1 VTGLRD
7 NPTATLV
14 GLTALAFSALYLLSD
29 VIEAIQ
35 GGFSGSQLG
44 LTLIAEAAIPIFVIG
59 LYLVQRPHIG
69 RLGQLSAAAYA
80 YSYVFFTG
88 TVIYALADGTSDYNA
103 LSHDLQ
109 PWMTIHG
116 TIMVLA
122 GLGFGFAVIRA
133 KVLPP
138 WTGIAL
144 MAGVVL
150 VSLSQTLP
158 EGPQVLAAAIR
169 GLGFA
174 GMGAAL
180 LGAERRSPQVPTGRA
195 GVRHHAGSD
204 RRDSGVGPRMTP
216 PPTPGVRPEPS
227 RLGGAPDCTR
237 RSTASHTGAYSAA
250 SADSL
255 SCSWRRP
262 GDAPA
267 SPAPRP
273 CSTSRTATLSSSW
286 PRTPAQNAPRPGT

>member
-1 VTGLRD
+1 VTALRD

-88 TVIYALADGTSDYNA
+88 TVVYALADGTSDYNA

-169 GLGFA
+169 SLGFA

-180 LGAERRSPQVPTGRA
+180 LGAQRRSPPSPHRKGRRPAPCRQRPPRLRRWPPNDGPTRA
-195 GVRHHAGSD
+195 GGQTRTFA
-204 RRDSGVGPRMTP
+204 PW
-216 PPTPGVRPEPS
+216 RP
-227 RLGGAPDCTR
+227 L
-237 RSTASHTGAYSAA
+237 ASCNA
-250 SADSL
+250 SAPANPL
-255 SCSWRRP
+255 SADP
-262 GDAPA
+262 G
-267 SPAPRP
+267 
-273 CSTSRTATLSSSW
+273 C
-286 PRTPAQNAPRPGT
+286 